1 MKKYKVGIIGYS
13 WVASAHITAINKSP
27 DAQVTAI
34 FSSRPHDDAVESEKW
49 GTPIKTFTDLTAM
62 LSDKS
67 IDAVS
72 ITSYSDQH
80 AAQAVAAA
88 RAGKHIILEKPM
100 ALSWEDCQLIE
111 SEVKKAGVKVCIC
124 FECRYS
130 NQFLASKALIDT
142 GLIGDIH
149 YAEVDYLHGLGPWY
163 GQYHWNIKK
172 KQGGSSILT
181 AGCHALDA
189 LLLFMG
195 TDIEEVTSYETKS
208 KNPIFQA
215 YEYTTSRV
223 SIFKFKDGR
232 VGKSSAI
239 IDCIQPY
246 YFHTHLFGSEGS
258 LLDDKFHSEKLGTDM
273 HSWSSLAMKML
284 DSGDVADHPYQAQ
297 FDKFF
302 ECLAAGVDMPLTALS
317 DGMKTHE
324 IIFAA
329 DKSAAT
335 GKPVRL

>member
-1 MKKYKVGIIGYS
+1 
-13 WVASAHITAINKSP
+13 
-27 DAQVTAI
+27 VTAI
-34 FSSRPHDDAVESEKW
+34 YSSRPHDDAAESAKW
-49 GTPIKTFTDLTAM
+49 GTPIKTYTDLNAM
-62 LSDKS
+62 LSNKS
-67 IDAVS
+67 IDVVS

-80 AAQAVAAA
+80 AVQAVAAA
-88 RAGKHIILEKPM
+88 QAGKHIILEKPM
-100 ALSWEDCQLIE
+100 SLSWEDSQLIE
-111 SEVKKAGVKVCIC
+111 SEVKKAGVKVCVC

-130 NQFLASKALIDT
+130 NQFLASKALVDT

-195 TDIEEVTSYETKS
+195 TDVEEVTSYEAKS

-297 FDKFF
+297 FDTFF
-302 ECLAAGVDMPLTALS
+302 DYLAKGSDMPLTSLS
-317 DGMKTHE
+317 DGIKTHE

>member
-1 MKKYKVGIIGYS
+1 MKKYNVGIIGYS
-13 WVASAHITAINKSP
+13 WVASAHIAAINKNP
-27 DAQVTAI
+27 NAQVTAI
-34 FSSRPHDDAVESEKW
+34 YSSRPHDDAAESAKW
-49 GTPIKTFTDLTAM
+49 GTPIKTYTDLNAM

-67 IDAVS
+67 IDVVS

-80 AAQAVAAA
+80 ATQAVAAA
-88 RAGKHIILEKPM
+88 KAGKHIILEKPM

-111 SEVKKAGVKVCIC
+111 SEVKKAGVKVCVC

-130 NQFLASKALIDT
+130 NQFLATKALVDT

-149 YAEVDYLHGLGPWY
+149 YAEVDYLHGIGPWY

-172 KQGGSSILT
+172 EKGGSSILT

-195 TDIEEVTSYETKS
+195 TDVEEVTSYETKS

-273 HSWSSLAMKML
+273 HFWSSLAMKKL

-297 FDKFF
+297 FDTFF
-302 ECLAAGVDMPLTALS
+302 EYLAKGNDMPLTSLS
-317 DGMKTHE
+317 DGIKTHE

>member
-1 MKKYKVGIIGYS
+1 M
-13 WVASAHITAINKSP
+13 
-27 DAQVTAI
+27 VT
-34 FSSRPHDDAVESEKW
+34 
-49 GTPIKTFTDLTAM
+49 
-62 LSDKS
+62 
-67 IDAVS
+67 
-72 ITSYSDQH
+72 
-80 AAQAVAAA
+80 
-88 RAGKHIILEKPM
+88 
-100 ALSWEDCQLIE
+100 
-111 SEVKKAGVKVCIC
+111 
-124 FECRYS
+124 
-130 NQFLASKALIDT
+130 KALVDT

-172 KQGGSSILT
+172 AKGGSSILT

-189 LLLFMG
+189 MLLFMG
-195 TDIEEVTSYETKS
+195 TDVEEVTSYETKS

-258 LLDDKFHSEKLGTDM
+258 LLDDKFHSEKLGTD
-273 HSWSSLAMKML
+273 HHLWSSLAMKML
-284 DSGDVADHPYQAQ
+284 DTGDVADHPYQAQ

-302 ECLAAGVDMPLTALS
+302 ECLLEGVDMPLTSLS
-317 DGMKTHE
+317 DGIKTHE

>member
-1 MKKYKVGIIGYS
+1 MKKYNVGIIGYS
-13 WVASAHITAINKSP
+13 WVASAHIAAINKSP
-27 DAQVTAI
+27 NAQVTAI
-34 FSSRPHDDAVESEKW
+34 YSSRPHDDAAESAKW
-49 GTPIKTFTDLTAM
+49 GTPIKTYTDLNAM

-67 IDAVS
+67 IDVVS

-80 AAQAVAAA
+80 ATQTVAAA
-88 RAGKHIILEKPM
+88 KAGKHIILEKPM

-111 SEVKKAGVKVCIC
+111 SEVKKAGVKVCVC

-130 NQFLASKALIDT
+130 NQFLASKALVDT

-195 TDIEEVTSYETKS
+195 SDVEEVTSYETKS

-239 IDCIQPY
+239 IDCFQPY

-258 LLDDKFHSEKLGTDM
+258 LLDDKFHSQKLGTDM

-297 FDKFF
+297 FDTFF
-302 ECLAAGVDMPLTALS
+302 EYVAKGIDMPLTSLG
-317 DGMKTHE
+317 DGIKTHE